1 MTEGR
6 EASQGWAMEARVR
19 DDKRAQGWLA
29 EWRSSEMGVGCG
41 GWVTKDEHPCF
52 WLDARLNSTANCAG
66 ALREFYKLA
75 ET

>member
-1 MTEGR
+1 
-6 EASQGWAMEARVR
+6 
-19 DDKRAQGWLA
+19 
-29 EWRSSEMGVGCG
+29 MGVGCG